1 MHFHPTQMLIV
12 CLAGIGTSL
21 APGAPGAFALVTST
35 LAVQLI
41 VFLWITCLSPS
52 IDRIEN
58 AIEDATIVVAN
69 VKTSSITLKAIV
81 VVDLSREATISSS
94 SFAREYYIL

>member
-1 MHFHPTQMLIV
+1 LRRTKP
-12 CLAGIGTSL
+12 
-21 APGAPGAFALVTST
+21 
-35 LAVQLI
+35 
-41 VFLWITCLSPS
+41 

-81 VVDLSREATISSS
+81 VDALTRDEAMSS
-94 SFAREYYIL
+94 SFFRERILYTMK

>member
-1 MHFHPTQMLIV
+1 LRRTNP
-12 CLAGIGTSL
+12 
-21 APGAPGAFALVTST
+21 
-35 LAVQLI
+35 
-41 VFLWITCLSPS
+41 

-81 VVDLSREATISSS
+81 VVALTRDEAMSSS

>member
-1 MHFHPTQMLIV
+1 LRRTKP
-12 CLAGIGTSL
+12 
-21 APGAPGAFALVTST
+21 
-35 LAVQLI
+35 
-41 VFLWITCLSPS
+41 

-81 VVDLSREATISSS
+81 VVALTRDEAMSS
-94 SFAREYYIL
+94 SFFRERILYTMK